1 MRITI
6 TGSDGKLGH
15 SLHEVLSKTHPVSL
29 LGDETD
35 ITNFAFLREA
45 VQATQP
51 DLVINVAAWTDVD
64 GCAREPEKA
73 LLINGLGAQNVALA
87 AASSQAAVLHVS
99 SNEVFD
105 GQSQQPYNEFAP
117 CRPISPYG
125 YSKWAGEQGV
135 MQANPRHYIVRTAWL
150 FAHGG
155 KNFIHAILNAANAG
169 KTLRVVIDEVA
180 NPTYNNDLAE
190 AIAALIET
198 ERYGTYHLVN
208 SGAVSR
214 YQFARTILDTVGMTD
229 YPIERITRA
238 EWPRPSTPPA
248 YAALQNNAAAS
259 VGITLRP
266 WQEALEAFL
275 EAEKQNK
282 S

>member
-6 TGSDGKLGH
+6 TGGTGKLGRH
-15 SLHEVLSKTHPVSL
+15 LHEILSQTHTVAL
-29 LGDETD
+29 LGREAD
-35 ITNFAFLREA
+35 ITDYGRLREA

-51 DLVINVAAWTDVD
+51 DLVINAAAWTDVD

-87 AASSQAAVLHVS
+87 AASSQAAILHVS
-99 SNEVFD
+99 SNEVFN

-117 CRPISPYG
+117 CCPISPYG
-125 YSKWAGEQGV
+125 YSKWVGEQGV
-135 MQANPRHYIVRTAWL
+135 MQVNLCHYIVRTAWL

-155 KNFIHAILNAANAG
+155 KNFIHAILNTAHAG
-169 KTLRVVIDEVA
+169 KALRVVIDEVA
-180 NPTYNNDLAE
+180 NPTYNDDLAQ
-190 AIAALIET
+190 AIAALIAT
-198 ERYGTYHLVN
+198 KRYGTYHLVN

-214 YQFARTILDTVGMTD
+214 YQFARTILDTVGMSE

-266 WQEALEAFL
+266 WQEAVEAFL
-275 EAEKQNK
+275 EHEKKN

>member
-6 TGSDGKLGH
+6 TGSDGRLGH
-15 SLHEVLSKTHPVSL
+15 SLHAVLSKTHTVSL

-35 ITNFAFLREA
+35 ITNFLLLREA
-45 VQATQP
+45 VGATQP

-87 AASSQAAVLHVS
+87 AASSQAAILHVS

-135 MQANPRHYIVRTAWL
+135 SQVNPRHYIVRTAWL

-155 KNFIHAILNAANAG
+155 KNFIHAILNAAHAG

-214 YQFARTILDTVGMTD
+214 YQFARTILDTCGMTD

-266 WQEALEAFL
+266 WQEAVEAFL
-275 EAEKQNK
+275 EAEKKN

>member
-6 TGSDGKLGH
+6 TGGDGRLGH
-15 SLHEVLSKTHPVSL
+15 QLVTILSQTHTVTSFDL
-29 LGDETD
+29 ETS
-35 ITNFAFLREA
+35 ITDFPALQTA
-45 VQATQP
+45 ILATEP
-51 DLVINVAAWTDVD
+51 DLVINTAAWTDVD
-64 GCAREPEKA
+64 GCAKEPEKA

-87 AASSQAAVLHVS
+87 AAAANAPILHVS
-99 SNEVFD
+99 TNEVFD
-105 GQSQQPYNEFAP
+105 GQSQTPYDEFAL
-117 CRPISPYG
+117 CRPINPYG

-135 MQANPRHYIVRTAWL
+135 KQVNPRHYIVRTAWL

-155 KNFIHAILNAANAG
+155 KNFIQAILNAVNAG
-169 KTLRVVIDEVA
+169 KPLRVVIDEVA
-180 NPTYNNDLAE
+180 NPTYNNDVAE

-198 ERYGTYHLVN
+198 GRYGTYHLVN

-214 YQFARTILDTVGMTD
+214 YDFARYVLDASGLTD
-229 YPIERITRA
+229 TPIERITRA

-266 WQEALEAFL
+266 WQEAIDAFL
-275 EAEKQNK
+275 KAESQGK
-282 S
+282 